1 MATQQQPSETN
12 DNAPPRA
19 LKGRELEDFEW
30 LQSVTLD
37 SIVLDEDMTQVVSIN
52 GFDLQRLS
60 QKCLRRL
67 CVKFKI
73 ANYKNRNKERVLQL
87 ILDRRLRM
95 LRIEKAMAQQRNT
108 GVAPSGEASSVDNEN
123 APQHSIQQDTPEQGT
138 ASVHELSVNNDASAR
153 SSSTNNRSGGA
164 ASGKGAHSVQAS
176 SIDNNSTSTFS
187 FANMNRLPFA
197 GYAPYT
203 AALATR
209 TSGCS
214 DGVGGST
221 IQQGPPNQTMPSVH
235 AVSVDNNPTAIAT
248 NANSNS
254 GGGRSEQTVHT
265 ANVSGLPAERYAP
278 YTAALAAMTSG
289 RNDRGGG
296 RTLQQGAQEQ
306 TTPSVHATSE
316 RMAGSLQASSVGD
329 NVTSPF
335 SFGNMSRLPVAR
347 YAPYTEA
354 TRTVTREI
362 PGIENEG
369 KSALAGREKIK
380 REMELLALME
390 EYDTSLKRKREEL
403 DELIQQT
410 HEARVMIDILKNKR
424 GEALEALQSASSSS
438 TFLGASNWTT

>member
-1 MATQQQPSETN
+1 
-12 DNAPPRA
+12 
-19 LKGRELEDFEW
+19 
-30 LQSVTLD
+30 
-37 SIVLDEDMTQVVSIN
+37 
-52 GFDLQRLS
+52 
-60 QKCLRRL
+60 
-67 CVKFKI
+67 
-73 ANYKNRNKERVLQL
+73 
-87 ILDRRLRM
+87 M

-108 GVAPSGEASSVDNEN
+108 GVAPSGEVSSVDKKNT
-123 APQHSIQQDTPEQGT
+123 PQHSIQQDTPEQGT
-138 ASVHELSVNNDASAR
+138 PSVHALSVSNDASA
-153 SSSTNNRSGGA
+153 SFSSTKNRSG
-164 ASGKGAHSVQAS
+164 AS

-235 AVSVDNNPTAIAT
+235 AVSVDNNATAIAT

-306 TTPSVHATSE
+306 TTPSVLATSE
-316 RMAGSLQASSVGD
+316 RIAGSLQASSVGE

-335 SFGNMSRLPVAR
+335 SFGNMSRLQVAR

-354 TRTVTREI
+354 TRTITREI

-424 GEALEALQSASSSS
+424 SEALEALQSASSSS